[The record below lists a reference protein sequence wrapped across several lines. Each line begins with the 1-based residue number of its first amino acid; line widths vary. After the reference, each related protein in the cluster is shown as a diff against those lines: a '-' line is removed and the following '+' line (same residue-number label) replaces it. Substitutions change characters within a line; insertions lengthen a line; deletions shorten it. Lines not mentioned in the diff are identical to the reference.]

1 MPAEENKAISQV
13 HTDHYTGDFF
23 SYYGEMSRLS
33 ARVMVPLVLELV
45 QARSV
50 IDVGCGTGEWLSVFR
65 ENGVEDIW
73 GIDGPYV
80 DQNQLKI
87 PAGRFIPADLEQ
99 PFRME
104 RRFDL
109 VVSLEVAEHL
119 SWSSAE
125 AFVGSLIELG
135 SVILFSAAIPNQG
148 GENHLN
154 EQWPEYWTELF
165 NSKGFV
171 VVDALRRRVWNNE
184 KVQWWY
190 AQNTL
195 IFVAQEQLRNYP
207 LLSREYEVYDASA
220 LPIVHP
226 KLFLQKTENAKL
238 WNIITMHSNSIAKRA
253 LKTLL
258 PRSVYRL
265 LRNGYSWR
273 T

>member
-1 MPAEENKAISQV
+1 
-13 HTDHYTGDFF
+13 
-23 SYYGEMSRLS
+23 
-33 ARVMVPLVLELV
+33 MVPLVLELV

-80 DQNQLKI
+80 DQNQLEI

-119 SWSSAE
+119 SKRSAE
-125 AFVGSLIELG
+125 TFVGSLIELG
-135 SVILFSAAIPNQG
+135 SVILFSAAIPSQG

-238 WNIITMHSNSIAKRA
+238 RNIITMHSNSIAKRIV
-253 LKTLL
+253 KTLL